1 MVVLRLTK
9 IGSYDGYGVKV
20 IANDP
25 LVQVDDETA
34 RKLLATGYF
43 ALEGPGFEA
52 ATEPKATPEEIQN
65 EVADAAE
72 DIPAPTPATKK
83 KGGK

>member
-1 MVVLRLTK
+1 MVVLRLKK
-9 IGSYDGYGVKV
+9 IGSYYGYGIKATV
-20 IANDP
+20 NDP

-34 RKLLATGYF
+34 RKLIATGYF
-43 ALEGPGFEA
+43 TLESPGFEA